1 MLDNIKCISSKVNH
15 SRRAVGHHQVLVTLD
30 PVTRTVTENHL
41 PPGRD
46 NTGETTMRVLSVTKV
61 IVSPLLL
68 LQVTDRVVGDERAL
82 SKYFNNLNIL
92 SLSCDVSL
100 FSFNNVGIYVD
111 MKIHILIKNN
121 PD

>member
-15 SRRAVGHHQVLVTLD
+15 SRRKAVGHHQVLVTLE
-30 PVTRTVTENHL
+30 PVTRTVTENPL

-100 FSFNNVGIYVD
+100 FSFNNVGIYV
-111 MKIHILIKNN
+111 
-121 PD
+121 